1 MKYIIKNSLNTLIPL
16 TVHRTHHRNQLEY
29 YQQCQQV
36 TVFPELIEGYNR
48 RLRQFIRPNS
58 AKWHLS
64 LIAFGLAFI
73 CAASQAGT
81 VAQGPLFLTST
92 VKPNVM
98 LMLDNSISM
107 SANVTFSSTGTP
119 YDPATTYLA
128 SVNCSNNAIS
138 NANVTVNNSSSTS
151 STITVPAVTVITYGG
166 SPYTQTSCQSAGGT
180 YSSNK
185 CTISKDTPGASTT
198 TTATTTPDANT
209 TKVTTTTIT
218 PVVNVTTV
226 TEKLVTNTPSAT
238 TPVNAT
244 TPFANKGSC
253 LAAGGTYN
261 SSKCTI
267 TRKTT
272 TTKTTTTTFSATKTT
287 ITSPISYGTTIPA
300 DFFGKKTGSQTG
312 TKCFTP
318 TLAYTTTLSIP
329 FDVTT
334 NAQRANYLN
343 WFYSNELAKT
353 TTTST
358 RLQVVKNAA
367 NNLVSSLKDDIR
379 LGFSTF
385 NVDNGGY
392 LWEVVDDLKP
402 TKKANIVSRINAT
415 TASAHTP
422 LAETMSD
429 IGRYFATGGSNVNLH
444 AGESNQST
452 KPTNDV
458 LPSSLINGTPWSG
471 RTAITGEPTF
481 SSNPIQFSCQKSF
494 AVLLTDGLPS
504 SDQDISTNSFLKDYD
519 GDCTLADG
527 SLNST
532 VCIGSH
538 DMKKL
543 YNYPGTCNNSSVAC
557 INGAGSN
564 SSDYFDD
571 VTQALYEMDLRPDL
585 RKPTKESSKAKN
597 NLTTYVVGFADN
609 AINPSVSGV
618 NPLPKDAAIQ
628 GGGKFFY
635 AGSEAEL
642 TGSLT
647 RAFQF
652 IRDQKSS
659 SSSVAANSTQF
670 QTNALLFQA
679 LFDSG
684 DWTGNIRTF
693 NLESEDLNG
702 NGDLDQPPAVA
713 VTEDT
718 NGNGV
723 LDNAVIG
730 AVRWEAIDHMPAH
743 TIRNITT
750 FDPVTANGTDFK
762 WDSLNAAQKAVFNK
776 PTPAG
781 LTEGSKIVDYLR
793 GDRSNEGDASTEYRP
808 RSTVL
813 GDIINSDPL
822 FIGGEDLG
830 YSNLPEGGTYP
841 AHVAHKKSSLE
852 MLYVGA
858 NDGMLH
864 GFQVGINPS
873 TGTEGDEVFAY
884 VPNAAISKELFDYAT
899 DRSYVHKYFVDGA
912 PQYSDVFYDSAWHTV
927 LVGSMGAGSTTVVG
941 GVGGTGGRAVFALDV
956 TNPDSFGVTNV
967 LWEFSNRNNADLGYT
982 IPTPSVVRM
991 SSGWAAIVANGYN
1004 SANGKAALFI
1014 LDIKTGAV
1022 IGGSPIVAD
1031 SPATKDNGLSSP
1043 TPVDVDGDNIIDYIY
1058 AGDLKGNLWKFDVTS
1073 DDPSQWGVAFSGT
1086 PLFIA
1091 KDSAG
1096 VVQPITTKPGVITAT
1111 GEDQKTGVM
1120 VYVGTGKYFEDGDHS
1135 VNVAPFTST
1144 NPAPQTQT
1152 FYGIWDKC
1160 DNTNVATCTDGV
1172 VSGRS
1177 VLVEQKITNELEVK
1191 PGQSV
1196 RLTTS
1201 CPIAYGL
1208 TSPPVVTG
1216 CAGATNRRGWFMDLK
1231 SPIEGSQGE
1240 RVASAPVVRDN
1251 LIIFTTLIPLNVTC
1265 EPGGKSWFMELDAGG
1280 APFFGAVI
1288 DINNDGKIDGDDLYG
1303 LTNIGGIGSPNIIDR
1318 PTIVGSSK
1326 QGQPE
1331 VKLFNTDN
1339 TSILRIVE
1347 CPPGGCKKGPS
1358 TGKDGTRRSWRQL
1371 F

>member
-1 MKYIIKNSLNTLIPL
+1 MKYFIKNSLNTLIPFM
-16 TVHRTHHRNQLEY
+16 VRRVHHRNQLK
-29 YQQCQQV
+29 YQQV
-36 TVFPELIEGYNR
+36 AVRPEPVEGHNP
-48 RLRQFIRPNS
+48 RLCPFMPPNS
-58 AKWHLS
+58 MKGYLS
-64 LIAFGLAFI
+64 LIAFSLAFI
-73 CAASQAGT
+73 TAASQAGT

-92 VKPNVM
+92 VKPNIM
-98 LMLDNSISM
+98 LMLDNSGSM
-107 SANVTFSSTGTP
+107 GDLLTLSTTGTP
-119 YDPATTYLA
+119 YDPATTYLD

-151 STITVPAVTVITYGG
+151 SSITVPAVTVITYGG
-166 SPYTQTSCQSAGGT
+166 SPYTKTSCQSAGGT
-180 YSSNK
+180 YKSNQ
-185 CTISKDTPGASTT
+185 CTISKDTVGAITT
-198 TTATTTPDANT
+198 TTATATPNATTT
-209 TKVTTTTIT
+209 TVTTTTNT
-218 PVVNVTTV
+218 PVSNVTTV
-226 TEKLVTNTPSAT
+226 TDQISGTSPFSTSAT
-238 TPVNAT
+238 CV
-244 TPFANKGSC
+244 
-253 LAAGGTYN
+253 AAGGKWASN
-261 SSKCTI
+261 KFTI
-267 TRKTT
+267 TRTST
-272 TTKTTTTTFSATKTT
+272 TTKTTTTTVAAIKTT
-287 ITSPISYGTTIPA
+287 IAIPISYGFPPVPT
-300 DFFGKKTGSQTG
+300 DFFGKKTGSVIG

-329 FDVTT
+329 FGVTT

-343 WFYSNELAKT
+343 WFYSNELSKT
-353 TTTST
+353 TVTST
-358 RLQVVKNAA
+358 RLQVAQKAA

-385 NVDNGGY
+385 NNDSGGY

-402 TKKANIVSRINAT
+402 TKKANIIARINA
-415 TASAHTP
+415 AKADSWTP
-422 LAETMSD
+422 LAETMAD
-429 IGRYFATGGSNVNLH
+429 IGRYFATGGTNVKLHSGQSN
-444 AGESNQST
+444 AST
-452 KPTNDV
+452 QTTSAV
-458 LPSSLINGTPWSG
+458 LPSPLIDGTAWSG
-471 RTAITGEPTF
+471 RTAITGEPKF
-481 SSNPIQFSCQKSF
+481 SSSPIQFSCQKSF
-494 AVLLTDGLPS
+494 AVLLTDGLPTQ
-504 SDQDISTNSFLKDYD
+504 DLDISTNTYLKDYD
-519 GDCTLADG
+519 GDCTLANG
-527 SLNST
+527 SLNT
-532 VCIGSH
+532 AICT
-538 DMKKL
+538 DYDKKRA
-543 YNYPGTCNNSSVAC
+543 YTYPHAT
-557 INGAGSN
+557 

-585 RKPTKESSKAKN
+585 RKPTKESSTAKN
-597 NLTTYVVGFADN
+597 NLTTYVVGFADD
-609 AINPSVSGV
+609 AINPSVPGV
-618 NPLPKDAAIQ
+618 NPLPRDAAIQ

-647 RAFQF
+647 RAIQF

-693 NLESEDLNG
+693 NLESEDTNG
-702 NGDLDQPPAVA
+702 NGELDQPPAVA

-730 AVRWEAIDHMPAH
+730 AVRWEAKDHIPASN
-743 TIRNITT
+743 IRTVIT
-750 FDPVTANGTDFK
+750 FDPVTAKGTDFK
-762 WDSLNAAQKAVFNK
+762 WVSLNAAQKAVFNK

-781 LTEGSKIVDYLR
+781 LIEGSKIVDYLR
-793 GDRSNEGDASTEYRP
+793 GDQTNEGDASTEYRP

-830 YSNLPEGGTYP
+830 YSSLPEGGTYS

-873 TGTEGDEVFAY
+873 SGVEGNEVFAY
-884 VPNAAISKELFDYAT
+884 VPNAAISTELFDYVT
-899 DRSYVHKYFVDGA
+899 NRNYTHKYFVDGA
-912 PQYSDVFYDSAWHTV
+912 PQYSDVFYNSAWHTV

-941 GVGGTGGRAVFALDV
+941 GANGTGGRAVFALDV
-956 TNPDSFGVTNV
+956 TDPGSFGVNNV

-991 SSGWAAIVANGYN
+991 TSDSTGKERWAAIVANGYN

-1022 IGGSPIVAD
+1022 IGGSPLVAD

-1073 DDPSQWGVAFSGT
+1073 ADASQWSVAFSGT
-1086 PLFIA
+1086 PLFVA

-1096 VVQPITTKPGVITAT
+1096 VVQPITTKPGVIAAT
-1111 GEDQKTGVM
+1111 GEDQNTGVM
-1120 VYVGTGKYFEDGDHS
+1120 VYIGTGKYFEDGDHS
-1135 VNVAPFTST
+1135 VNIPPFTST
-1144 NPAPQTQT
+1144 NLAPQTQT

-1160 DNTNVATCTDGV
+1160 DKTNIATCTDGV

-1177 VLVEQKITNELEVK
+1177 VLVEQKITNELEIK
-1191 PGQSV
+1191 PGENV
-1196 RLTTS
+1196 RLTTA

-1208 TSPPVVTG
+1208 TAPPFVTG
-1216 CAGATNRRGWFMDLK
+1216 CVGATNRKGWFMDLK

-1251 LIIFTTLIPLNVTC
+1251 LVIFTTLIPLNVTC
-1265 EPGGKSWFMELDAGG
+1265 EPGGKSWFMELDASGS
-1280 APFFGAVI
+1280 PFFGAVI

-1303 LTNIGGIGSPNIIDR
+1303 LTNISGIGSPNIIDR

-1339 TSILRIVE
+1339 TNILRIVE
-1347 CPPGGCKKGPS
+1347 CPPGGCKKVPS
-1358 TGKDGTRRSWRQL
+1358 TSKDGTRRSWRQL
-1371 F
+1371 Y

>member
-1 MKYIIKNSLNTLIPL
+1 MKYFIKNSLNTLIPL
-16 TVHRTHHRNQLEY
+16 MVRRAHHRNQPE
-29 YQQCQQV
+29 YQQCRQV
-36 TVFPELIEGYNR
+36 AVFPEIIEGHNR
-48 RLRQFIRPNS
+48 RPHQFIRPNS

-73 CAASQAGT
+73 SAVSQAGT

-98 LMLDNSISM
+98 LMLDNSGSM

-119 YDPATTYLA
+119 YDPAITYLS

-138 NANVTVNNSSSTS
+138 NTNVTVNNSSSTS
-151 STITVPAVTVITYGG
+151 SSVTVPAVTVITYGG
-166 SPYTQTSCQSAGGT
+166 SPYTKKSCKNAGGT
-180 YSSNK
+180 YNNNK
-185 CTISKDTPGASTT
+185 CTISKDTAGTPTT
-198 TTATTTPDANT
+198 TTATTTPDTNT
-209 TKVTTTTIT
+209 TKVTTTTTT

-226 TEKLVTNTPSAT
+226 TDEITG
-238 TPVNAT
+238 T
-244 TPFANKGSC
+244 TPFANKATC
-253 LAAGGTYN
+253 EAAGGKF
-261 SSKCTI
+261 SSNKCTI
-267 TRKTT
+267 TRKST
-272 TTKTTTTTFSATKTT
+272 TTKTTTTTFAATKTT

-334 NAQRANYLN
+334 DAQRANYLN

-358 RLQVVKNAA
+358 RLQVAQKAA

-385 NVDNGGY
+385 NDTDGGY

-402 TKKANIVSRINAT
+402 TKKANIASRINA
-415 TASAHTP
+415 AKAEAWTP
-422 LAETMSD
+422 LAETTAD
-429 IGRYFATGGSNVNLH
+429 IGRYFATGSSNVNLH

-458 LPSSLINGTPWSG
+458 LPSSLKNGTAWSG

-494 AVLLTDGLPS
+494 AVLLTDGLPT
-504 SDQDISTNSFLKDYD
+504 QDLEISTNSYLRDYD
-519 GDCTLADG
+519 GDCTLANG
-527 SLNST
+527 SLNTSLCTDYDKKKAYTYPHST
-532 VCIGSH
+532 
-538 DMKKL
+538 
-543 YNYPGTCNNSSVAC
+543 
-557 INGAGSN
+557 

-597 NLTTYVVGFADN
+597 NLTTYVVGFADDD
-609 AINPSVSGV
+609 INPSVPGV

-730 AVRWEAIDHMPAH
+730 AVRWEAKDHMPAH
-743 TIRNITT
+743 TIRNVTT
-750 FDPVTANGTDFK
+750 FDPVTANGTDFR

-793 GDRSNEGDASTEYRP
+793 GDRSNEGDGPTEYRP

-873 TGTEGDEVFAY
+873 TGVEGDEVFAY

-927 LVGSMGAGSTTVVG
+927 LVGSMGSGSTTVVG
-941 GVGGTGGRAVFALDV
+941 GAGGTGGRAVFALDV

-1031 SPATKDNGLSSP
+1031 SPAAKDNGLSSP

-1086 PLFIA
+1086 PLFVA

-1096 VVQPITTKPGVITAT
+1096 VVQPITTKPGVIAAT

-1120 VYVGTGKYFEDGDHS
+1120 VYIGTGKYFEDGDHS
-1135 VNVAPFTST
+1135 VNVPPFTST

-1177 VLVEQKITNELEVK
+1177 VLVEQKITQELEVK

-1208 TSPPVVTG
+1208 TAPPAVTG
-1216 CAGATNRRGWFMDLK
+1216 CVGATNRRGWFMDLK
-1231 SPIEGSQGE
+1231 LSTKGEGEGEGE
-1240 RVASAPVVRDN
+1240 RVVSAPVVRDN

-1280 APFFGAVI
+1280 SPFFGAVI

-1358 TGKDGTRRSWRQL
+1358 TGKDGIRRSWRQL
-1371 F
+1371 Y